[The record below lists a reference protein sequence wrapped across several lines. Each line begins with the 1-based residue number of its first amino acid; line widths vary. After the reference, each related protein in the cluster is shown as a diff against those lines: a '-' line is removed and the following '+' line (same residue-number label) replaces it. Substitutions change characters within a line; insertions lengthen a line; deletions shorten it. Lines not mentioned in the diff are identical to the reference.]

1 MYLRVRTFGGD
12 VLMWWIK
19 LCISISFAA
28 IALLNAVVTIT
39 NPIVILGDVL
49 MLLMLVWIKVANELD

>member
-1 MYLRVRTFGGD
+1 
-12 VLMWWIK
+12 MWWIK